1 MDVFSPDVVT
11 LVDARQRG
19 VYVLRAAGI
28 GTQKPFSPRES
39 KPGKEVTE
47 MKLVIEIVEDS
58 RVLVHHPG
66 T

>member
-1 MDVFSPDVVT
+1 MFCERRESE
-11 LVDARQRG
+11 RG
-19 VYVLRAAGI
+19 
-28 GTQKPFSPRES
+28 KPFSPREP
-39 KPGKEVTE
+39 KPGEEVTE